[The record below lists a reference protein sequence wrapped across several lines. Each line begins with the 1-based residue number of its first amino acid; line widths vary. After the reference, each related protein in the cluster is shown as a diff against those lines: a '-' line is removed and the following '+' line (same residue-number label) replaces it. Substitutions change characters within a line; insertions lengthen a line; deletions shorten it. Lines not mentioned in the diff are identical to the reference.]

1 MVMAFQDPRPYLRVA
16 ADLRAQITG
25 GILEPGQ
32 PVPTIGALQDKYEY
46 GRQTIAK
53 GLHVLEQE
61 GLLCRVR
68 GLGYH
73 VPSRSLAPLVV
84 PPRTQQGRSD
94 CSGRQET

>member
-1 MVMAFQDPRPYLRVA
+1 VVVAVAFPDPRPYLRVA

-25 GILEPGQ
+25 AVLEPGQ
-32 PVPTIGALQDKYEY
+32 PIPTIGALQDKYGY

-53 GLHVLEQE
+53 GLRVLEQE
-61 GLLCRVR
+61 GLLCRIR

-84 PPRTQQGRSD
+84 PPRR
-94 CSGRQET
+94 

>member
-1 MVMAFQDPRPYLRVA
+1 MVMVFPDPRPYLRVA
-16 ADLRAQITG
+16 SDLRAQITG
-25 GILEPGQ
+25 GGLEPGQ
-32 PVPTIGALQDKYEY
+32 PIPTIAALQDKYGY

-53 GLHVLEQE
+53 GLRVLEHE

-84 PPRTQQGRSD
+84 PPRT
-94 CSGRQET
+94 